1 MEFVALR
8 FWVIVGFIIQLGM
21 HMDTLIEIFKQHNE
35 IEIIDTPLDIYL
47 EIPHLAYLEVKKP
60 NGGKALLFTRPI
72 DSRNGTSFDI
82 PVFMNIFGSFK
93 RLELIATQ
101 SPESIATQIKNL
113 LNLAPPKGLLSIFA
127 TLKKYA
133 SLRFT
138 LPQIV
143 KNAPCQSVR
152 YIGDEVDLYRFPI
165 LTTWK
170 RDAAPFI
177 TMGQVY
183 TQDLEGKKKNLG
195 LYRLQV
201 HSKNEL
207 GLHWQIHK
215 DSAHFFHEYKKH
227 NKKMP
232 VSIGLGGDALYT
244 WCGQAPLPNGI
255 YELMLYGLI
264 KKSRPKVVKCI
275 NNELSVPADC
285 DIVIEGFVDTSV
297 LKDEGPFGDH
307 TGFYTPIEPYPVLQV
322 TAITQKQNPIYPAS
336 VVGKP
341 PLEDKYMG
349 YLTERVFLPLL
360 QTTAHGLLDYHMPE
374 NGVFHN
380 LIFAKIAPQYPGHAK
395 QIMHAFWGVGQ
406 MSFVKHALFLG
417 EDAPSFENYQE
428 VLTYVLNRF
437 STKRILISEGVC
449 DALDHSSPNYAYG
462 GKLGLDVSEEL
473 HEAQTFVLCSDDEL
487 CENLKSKM
495 PQVQIVRQYGI
506 DAEIPIA
513 IIGIAK
519 QGRVLDHVERLQD
532 MAQNLKIAIFVDAH
546 KNDLNNPYMLVWRI
560 VNNID
565 AKRDIKIL
573 DSQVFVDAT
582 DKNKDD
588 GYLRQ
593 WPLETDCDM
602 EVIENL
608 IKKGFEIH
616 EGMLKAFHI
625 CNSPHT

>member
-1 MEFVALR
+1 
-8 FWVIVGFIIQLGM
+8 
-21 HMDTLIEIFKQHNE
+21 
-35 IEIIDTPLDIYL
+35 
-47 EIPHLAYLEVKKP
+47 
-60 NGGKALLFTRPI
+60 
-72 DSRNGTSFDI
+72 
-82 PVFMNIFGSFK
+82 
-93 RLELIATQ
+93 
-101 SPESIATQIKNL
+101 
-113 LNLAPPKGLLSIFA
+113 
-127 TLKKYA
+127 
-133 SLRFT
+133 
-138 LPQIV
+138 
-143 KNAPCQSVR
+143 
-152 YIGDEVDLYRFPI
+152 
-165 LTTWK
+165 
-170 RDAAPFI
+170 
-177 TMGQVY
+177 
-183 TQDLEGKKKNLG
+183 
-195 LYRLQV
+195 
-201 HSKNEL
+201 
-207 GLHWQIHK
+207 
-215 DSAHFFHEYKKH
+215 
-227 NKKMP
+227 
-232 VSIGLGGDALYT
+232 
-244 WCGQAPLPNGI
+244 
-255 YELMLYGLI
+255 
-264 KKSRPKVVKCI
+264 
-275 NNELSVPADC
+275 
-285 DIVIEGFVDTSV
+285 
-297 LKDEGPFGDH
+297 
-307 TGFYTPIEPYPVLQV
+307 
-322 TAITQKQNPIYPAS
+322 
-336 VVGKP
+336 
-341 PLEDKYMG
+341 MG

-417 EDAPSFENYQE
+417 EDAPSLENYQE

-582 DKNKDD
+582 D
-588 GYLRQ
+588 
-593 WPLETDCDM
+593 
-602 EVIENL
+602 
-608 IKKGFEIH
+608 
-616 EGMLKAFHI
+616 
-625 CNSPHT
+625 